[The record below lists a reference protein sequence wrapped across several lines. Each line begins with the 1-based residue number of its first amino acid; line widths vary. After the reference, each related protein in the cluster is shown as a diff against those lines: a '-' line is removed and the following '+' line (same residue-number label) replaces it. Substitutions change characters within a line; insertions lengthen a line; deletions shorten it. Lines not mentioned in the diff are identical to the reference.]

1 MNVSR
6 MLKAALPLM
15 LLSLTACSI
24 LSPTQRD
31 PVTVYAPEVRI
42 TPDPAWPKVDWQLA
56 VLKPSAARVVDS
68 PRINVRPVPGELQ
81 VYRGVIWSQSATE
94 LVEGAVLRTFEDS
107 GRIAAVARPS
117 AGIRADYRLL
127 MDLRRFESDYAGQ
140 TLPLATIEISAMLM
154 DSRDQRVVASRTF
167 LAQKPAATTDT
178 AQVAAAFEQ
187 SLASITREIVG
198 WTLES
203 GQQDRLRER

>member
-1 MNVSR
+1 MNAPR

-42 TPDPAWPKVDWQLA
+42 TPDPAWPKVDWQLT

-94 LVEGAVLRTFEDS
+94 LVESAVLRTFEDS

-140 TLPLATIEISAMLM
+140 ALPSATIEISAMLM

-187 SLASITREIVG
+187 SLAGITREIVG

>member
-1 MNVSR
+1 MNASR

-42 TPDPAWPKVDWQLA
+42 TPDPAWPKVDWQLT

-94 LVEGAVLRTFEDS
+94 LVESAVLRTFEDS

-127 MDLRRFESDYAGQ
+127 MDLRRFESDYGGQ
-140 TLPLATIEISAMLM
+140 ALPSATIEISAMLM

-187 SLASITREIVG
+187 SLAGITREIVG

>member
-94 LVEGAVLRTFEDS
+94 LVESAVLRTFEDS

-140 TLPLATIEISAMLM
+140 ALPSATIEISAMLM

-187 SLASITREIVG
+187 SLTGITREIVG